1 MKGGR
6 ERSGAAWLAWGLFW
20 PKDALFIFNN
30 AWLSCEGYETARKK
44 KGSCERKSCIRE
56 NMHLPTVVL
65 RVAPRRPRTTWLVY
79 IPAEQRK
86 KLCWGRIRAAQLHI
100 HARHARLPAFSAFAC
115 FRGTLRAPAGNR
127 LGAESKQKGE
137 GGPETDLPSETGPDT
152 QKRGLNPGF
161 RPEPRVRGLN
171 PRNRACF

>member
-1 MKGGR
+1 MYPR
-6 ERSGAAWLAWGLFW
+6 E
-20 PKDALFIFNN
+20 
-30 AWLSCEGYETARKK
+30 
-44 KGSCERKSCIRE
+44 
-56 NMHLPTVVL
+56 HLPTVVL
-65 RVAPRRPRTTWLVY
+65 RVAPRRPRTTWRVY
-79 IPAEQRK
+79 ISAEQRK

-171 PRNRACF
+171 EPKKRGLFLARRF